1 MLALLRHYL
10 FPQRGMAT
18 LMTVMLLGAVGLQ
31 LLVPQLLRRF
41 IDTALATGTAA
52 GNGAGAALAAAPPP
66 GDPAD
71 LPRLALLFLGA
82 AVITQLLNAGAT
94 YLAAAV
100 GWTATNQLRRDLTA
114 HTVGLDMGFHN
125 SRTSGEMIE
134 RIDGDITSLSNFLS
148 QFSVR
153 VFGGIILLIGI
164 LVALWLENGL
174 MGAVLSGFVVLE
186 FIVLSRTRRAG
197 VPATRLEREASARLF
212 GFVEE
217 RLQGLDDLRANGAGE
232 YTLHRFGAVMRGVY
246 HDTRRAWML
255 RSVVWLSSYGL
266 FVVGLGMT
274 IGSSIVLVQR
284 GDLTVGA
291 AYMVFQYLF
300 MLQNPIE
307 QITQQLQE
315 LQKAAAGVQRVGE
328 LFATD
333 TALPDDG
340 DAVLPDGALS
350 VSFADVRFHY
360 LDADADQLTLTG
372 VSFDL
377 APGQTLGL
385 LGRTGSGKT
394 TLTRLLF
401 RLYDPTEG
409 TVRLGGVDAR
419 AADLQAL
426 RARVGLVTQDVQL
439 FRGTLRQNLTFF
451 DDDVDDERITAV
463 LNELGLHTWLS
474 GQEHGLDTVLDSAG
488 RNLSAGESQLIAF
501 ARVFLKDPGLIILD
515 EPSSRL
521 DPVTERHL
529 ETALQRLLHGRT
541 AIIIAHRLETVERV
555 DRIMIMDKGG
565 IIEEGERAALA
576 ADSASRYFRLRRAAL
591 SVDLNFAA
599 DGRRQHLDAVDA
611 DLLEDLA

>member
-1 MLALLRHYL
+1 MLAMLRHYL
-10 FPQRGMAT
+10 IPQRGMAS
-18 LMTVMLLGAVGLQ
+18 LMAVLLLGAVGLQ

-41 IDTALATGTAA
+41 IDTALAVGGAAAEAAA
-52 GNGAGAALAAAPPP
+52 GSA

-71 LPRLALLFLGA
+71 LPRLALLFLAA
-82 AVITQLLNAGAT
+82 AVVTQVLNAIAT
-94 YLAAAV
+94 YVAADV

-114 HTVGLDMGFHN
+114 HTVGLDMSFHN

-153 VFGGIILLIGI
+153 VFGGIILLLGI
-164 LVALWLENGL
+164 LVALWWENRL
-174 MGAVLSGFVVLE
+174 MGAVLTGFVVLDML
-186 FIVLSRTRRAG
+186 VLNFTRRAG

-232 YTLHRFGAVMRGVY
+232 YTVHRFGNVMRGAY

-266 FVVGLGMT
+266 FVIGLGFT
-274 IGSSIVLVQR
+274 IGASIVLVQR
-284 GDLTVGA
+284 GELTVGA

-333 TALPDDG
+333 TALPPG
-340 DAVLPDGALS
+340 GPGVLPEGALS
-350 VSFADVRFHY
+350 VSFDDVRFHY
-360 LDADADQLTLTG
+360 LDAAADQLTLRG
-372 VSFDL
+372 VSFQL

-401 RLYDPTEG
+401 RLYDPTQG
-409 TVRLGGVDAR
+409 SVHLGGVDAR
-419 AADLQAL
+419 DVDLNLL
-426 RARVGLVTQDVQL
+426 RAQVGLVTQDVQL

-451 DDDVDDERITAV
+451 DDDVDDQRILAV
-463 LNELGLHTWLS
+463 LDELGLDSWLS
-474 GQEHGLDTVLDSAG
+474 GQEQGLDTMLDSGG

-501 ARVFLKDPGLIILD
+501 ARVFLKDPGLVILD

-521 DPVTERHL
+521 DPLTERHL
-529 ETALQRLLHGRT
+529 ETALGRLLEGRT

-555 DRIMIMDKGG
+555 DRIMIMDQGRV
-565 IIEEGERAALA
+565 IEQGDRAQLA
-576 ADSASRYFRLRRAAL
+576 QDPDSRYFRLRRAAL
-591 SVDLNFAA
+591 AVDLNFTANGA
-599 DGRRQHLDAVDA
+599 RHDLAREDA